1 MKTWKTSL
9 LVLAGVIAL
18 GTGVRAD
25 DKEKH
30 AKHPHIAVAVKDIN
44 EAKGAL
50 KHSHLWG
57 HADNH
62 FENAEKDLTDAEKAI
77 DEAVKY
83 WEGHPPKDKAPDK
96 PAPAADKGD
105 PKAGGDVNAKHHI
118 EAARAALKDSA
129 MWNHTEGH
137 LEKAEELLGKA
148 STEIDAGVK
157 YAADHKEDKKPPH
170 K

>member
-9 LVLAGVIAL
+9 VVVAGVIAL
-18 GTGVRAD
+18 GLGVRAD
-25 DKEKH
+25 EKEKH

-50 KHSHLWG
+50 KHSKLWG

-62 FENAEKDLTDAEKAI
+62 FENAEKGLADAEKEI
-77 DEAVKY
+77 DEGVKY
-83 WEGHPPKDKAPDK
+83 FEAHPPKEKAPDK

-105 PKAGGDVNAKHHI
+105 PKAGAEVNAKHHV

-129 MWNHTEGH
+129 MWGHADNH
-137 LEKAEELLGKA
+137 LEKAEDLLGKA
-148 STEIDAGVK
+148 SGEIDAGVR
-157 YAADHKEDKKPPH
+157 YGEEHKKSK
-170 K
+170 